1 MPLPILLICEPIC
14 RKWSCCLQWECR
26 LSIELGST
34 AVSNQDGLDP
44 KEFDDL
50 IVRLSRRKQET
61 PSAQIP
67 FQDVKDILQQ
77 EGLLESLL
85 KEHVSSRNQA
95 VEAMEQ
101 KNKQHRSLLTKG
113 FAVLSVALAGL
124 SGFGGYSIGSKL
136 ATDSAGQTS
145 LTAQTAYSEKN
156 KSLETKVG
164 DLEGQVKAKDDQI
177 KELISKVGTAS
188 PSPSAVVSPMASSS
202 APPVIAAAATDTEF
216 DSGSVILQGCNRSG
230 KAVKC
235 SLSITSKVDQE
246 VGVGNCYSDS
256 KTRFFDPQGGEHKA
270 AVVEFGKRFSNSG
283 CTVETALIKDVPAKA
298 ILTFNDISLETKTVK
313 ALEIS
318 ISTKSEK
325 GTEWRFPQY
334 RDVPIK

>member
-1 MPLPILLICEPIC
+1 M
-14 RKWSCCLQWECR
+14 
-26 LSIELGST
+26 
-34 AVSNQDGLDP
+34 SNQDGLDP

-101 KNKQHRSLLTKG
+101 KNKQQRSLLLTKG
-113 FAVLSVALAGL
+113 FTALSVVLAGL
-124 SGFGGYSIGSKL
+124 SGFGGYSIGNKL
-136 ATDSAGQTS
+136 ATDSAGQNS
-145 LTAQTAYSEKN
+145 LVAQTAYGEKN
-156 KSLETKVG
+156 KVLETKVG

-188 PSPSAVVSPMASSS
+188 PSSSAVASPVASDNS
-202 APPVIAAAATDTEF
+202 ASPASTTTAPTDNGF
-216 DSGSVILQGCNRSG
+216 DSGSVILQGCSRSG

-298 ILTFNDISLETKTVK
+298 ILTFNNIALETATVK

-318 ISTKSEK
+318 ISTKNEK

-334 RDVPIK
+334 RDIPIK

>member
-1 MPLPILLICEPIC
+1 
-14 RKWSCCLQWECR
+14 
-26 LSIELGST
+26 
-34 AVSNQDGLDP
+34 VSNQEGLDP

-61 PSAQIP
+61 PTAQIP

-95 VEAMEQ
+95 VEAVEQ
-101 KNKQHRSLLTKG
+101 KHKKQRSLLTKG
-113 FAVLSVALAGL
+113 FTALSVALAGL
-124 SGFGGYSIGSKL
+124 SGFGGYSIGNKL
-136 ATDSAGQTS
+136 ATDSAGQSS

-156 KSLETKVG
+156 KALETKVG

-177 KELISKVGTAS
+177 KDLISKVGTVAPSPAAS
-188 PSPSAVVSPMASSS
+188 PAASSNS
-202 APPVIAAAATDTEF
+202 ASPASTAAATDTEF

-246 VGVGNCYSDS
+246 VGVGNCYRDS
-256 KTRFFDPQGGEHKA
+256 KTRFFDPQGIEHKA
-270 AVVEFGKRFSNSG
+270 AVVEFGKQFSNSG
-283 CTVETALIKDVPAKA
+283 CTVQTALIKDVPAKA
-298 ILTFNDISLETKTVK
+298 ILTFNDIALETKAVK